1 MTRLTRRDFLKI
13 GITVF
18 TAGALM
24 PSFIVQAAARSAL
37 DGPSPTAAARTLIVI
52 QMAGGNDGLN
62 TVVPYTDP
70 QYQRLRPT
78 LAVPPDSVIQLDGKL
93 GLHPSLKA
101 LKPAWDAKE
110 LAIVENVGYDHPSL
124 SHFQAMDIWE
134 RADPTLNRRDGW
146 LSTIVEGSGETGGG
160 FRGLSMGPSLTPTFA
175 YPPVPPPAVSNLNDY
190 QIQPDPRY
198 PAGRTVRDEALQK
211 LYASYTDP
219 APYATVLRATSD
231 TADATVK
238 SLHDAAA
245 GHQPSVTYP
254 KGPLADGLKLL
265 AAAIVKDVGLRAGYV
280 IIGSF
285 DTHADQ
291 AQHQS
296 QLLQTLAE
304 GVAAFQTDITAA
316 GKADNV
322 LLITWSE
329 FGRRVAEN
337 AARGTDHGTA
347 APLFV
352 MGKGVK
358 GGILGDPPDLANL
371 DNGNLRYH
379 TDFRSV
385 YATILEGWLQTD
397 STPILGQKFPKL
409 GFL

>member
-1 MTRLTRRDFLKI
+1 
-13 GITVF
+13 
-18 TAGALM
+18 
-24 PSFIVQAAARSAL
+24 
-37 DGPSPTAAARTLIVI
+37 
-52 QMAGGNDGLN
+52 
-62 TVVPYTDP
+62 
-70 QYQRLRPT
+70 
-78 LAVPPDSVIQLDGKL
+78 
-93 GLHPSLKA
+93 
-101 LKPAWDAKE
+101 
-110 LAIVENVGYDHPSL
+110 
-124 SHFQAMDIWE
+124 MD
-134 RADPTLNRRDGW
+134 
-146 LSTIVEGSGETGGG
+146 GSGETGGG
-160 FRGLSMGPSLTPTFA
+160 FRGLSMGPSLTLTPTFA

-198 PAGRTVRDEALQK
+198 SAGKKARDEALQK

-280 IIGSF
+280 IIGGF

-347 APLFV
+347 RPFRD
-352 MGKGVK
+352 GQ
-358 GGILGDPPDLANL
+358 GGERGESWGIRRPWPTWITATCATMPTSARRTRRSWRGGLGPTPRPSWGRN
-371 DNGNLRYH
+371 
-379 TDFRSV
+379 SPS
-385 YATILEGWLQTD
+385 WD
-397 STPILGQKFPKL
+397 SYDTT
-409 GFL
+409 